1 MSDNE
6 LSGVEGL
13 YQFTAQNVSVPSN
26 TFEWGASV
34 LVTGQGQGDYF
45 YQEASDF
52 DDTVEDIPI
61 SLVVRPLG
69 MLFHAYVHKSIDFI
83 MGWG

>member
-1 MSDNE
+1 MSDDD
-6 LSGVEGL
+6 LSGVEE
-13 YQFTAQNVSVPSN
+13 YQSTAQNVSVPSN

-34 LVTGQGQGDYF
+34 CVTGQGDYF

-52 DDTVEDIPI
+52 DYTVEDIPI